1 MNALHFSP
9 NHSYIETVAHTYT
22 FTNAQPSPAAI
33 SNEILKAFSVFLCH
47 ILNSAAVVA
56 HHTTPHTHTQTLL
69 NYHWWHR
76 LAQMQTHITTQ
87 SYTIYSITLILF
99 PSFTHTHTDGSCTHT
114 GMHSRTYFFCPA
126 TKVLHKSNYRC
137 FHDDLNHFL
146 MQPLDA
152 VVREE
157 ISFLN
162 HLQFCLFIMDSSW
175 CFSSLPLSPLTFH
188 QRGNN
193 QRLGKDK
200 KKKTTCKLQK
210 KRHRK
215 GSARGEERQCF
226 FKVCGFW
233 LFSWPIEPHCA
244 LSPQTLRISNG
255 CFLTQ
260 SKQIAW
266 KRKSTN
272 RWEGE
277 SGKGR
282 EGGGVGSGCR

>member
-1 MNALHFSP
+1 
-9 NHSYIETVAHTYT
+9 
-22 FTNAQPSPAAI
+22 
-33 SNEILKAFSVFLCH
+33 
-47 ILNSAAVVA
+47 
-56 HHTTPHTHTQTLL
+56 
-69 NYHWWHR
+69 
-76 LAQMQTHITTQ
+76 MQTHITTQ

-99 PSFTHTHTDGSCTHT
+99 PSFTHAHTDRSCTHT
-114 GMHSRTYFFCPA
+114 GMHAHTYFFCPA

-162 HLQFCLFIMDSSW
+162 HLRFCLFIMDSSW

-193 QRLGKDK
+193 QRVGKE

-215 GSARGEERQCF
+215 GSASGEERQCF

-260 SKQIAW
+260 SKRIA
-266 KRKSTN
+266 
-272 RWEGE
+272 
-277 SGKGR
+277 
-282 EGGGVGSGCR
+282 

>member
-1 MNALHFSP
+1 MTQTCTDADAHNDTELSIQLP
-9 NHSYIETVAHTYT
+9 SYYSRASRI
-22 FTNAQPSPAAI
+22 
-33 SNEILKAFSVFLCH
+33 
-47 ILNSAAVVA
+47 
-56 HHTTPHTHTQTLL
+56 HTQTGPV
-69 NYHWWHR
+69 R
-76 LAQMQTHITTQ
+76 THA
-87 SYTIYSITLILF
+87 
-99 PSFTHTHTDGSCTHT
+99 CV
-114 GMHSRTYFFCPA
+114 RTYFFCPA

-162 HLQFCLFIMDSSW
+162 HLRFCLFIMDSSW
-175 CFSSLPLSPLTFH
+175 CFSSLPLSLPSLFISEEIIRDWAKT
-188 QRGNN
+188 R
-193 QRLGKDK
+193 K
-200 KKKTTCKLQK
+200 KQQLVNYK
-210 KRHRK
+210 KRDIGK

-260 SKQIAW
+260 SKQIA
-266 KRKSTN
+266 
-272 RWEGE
+272 
-277 SGKGR
+277 
-282 EGGGVGSGCR
+282 